1 MLYCII
7 LAWGAKMGQENK
19 VSLNL
24 DSVVKKYLNEL
35 KASGFKGEI
44 DTSYSTTLV
53 HSTDNSIY
61 QQFPQAVIFAKSN
74 EDIQKALLLSE
85 KGEFRQLSFG
95 PRGGGTGTN
104 GQSLTGGIVLDL
116 SRHMRQI
123 LEVNT
128 EEKWVRVQSGV
139 IKDQLNDFL
148 RPLGFFFAPDLS
160 TSNRATVGGMINTDA
175 SGQGSLV
182 YGKTSDH
189 LLALK
194 CFLADGYEL
203 DACQM
208 PVDAAQNIAKQ
219 DSRQGHI
226 FRDVLNSCV
235 ENRAKILDVFPKL
248 NRFLTGYDLKNV
260 LSDNMQSF
268 DLTRIIAGSEGSLA
282 VVAEAKLNILPI
294 EPYKTLVNINYDNFD
309 SALRH
314 SPFLVS
320 ARSTSVETVD
330 SKVLNLA
337 REDMIWRSV
346 ADFLETPAHI
356 ISDGLNMVE
365 FNGTNES
372 DINTKVRALTAQ
384 LDTLIESKEAGVLSY
399 SITTNK
405 ADILK
410 IYAMRKKAV
419 GLLGNT
425 KGAQKPVAFVEDT
438 AVPPEH
444 LADFITEFRALL
456 DSYNLSYGMFGH
468 VDAGVLHVRPA
479 LDLCDDQQ
487 QAMLKPISD
496 KVSELTKK
504 YGGLFWGEHGK
515 GFRSEYGPDFFGPEL
530 FLELRKIKTA
540 FDKHNKLNPGK
551 ICTPIDD
558 ETVLA
563 GVEGPLR
570 ARYDQL
576 IPINIKTSFQDT
588 LNCNGNGLCF
598 NYNEST
604 QMCPSYKIT
613 KDRRDSPKGR
623 AMLFK
628 EWTRLQAAQG
638 VELPP
643 QQSPYF
649 DGAKPQVEI
658 SEAGELAQLNH
669 EVKRAMDAC
678 LACKACS
685 TACPV
690 KVDIPNSRAYFLH
703 FYHQK
708 YGRGFKDYVVGN
720 IEKLLP
726 LMSRGASILN
736 PVIGSKLVNKLS
748 KWGLGYQDLPKLSTK
763 QPKGVEYNYEALS
776 QLSQSQKDKH
786 VMVVLDPFTWFYEAE
801 LITATIKLV
810 EKLGKKAVLL
820 PFHSNGKT
828 QHVKGFL
835 PEFKATAKATS
846 AFLQQAAS
854 LDIPMVGLDSALVF
868 VYDDEYRKVL
878 SDAERGDFHVLT
890 IHEWLKQQDLGT
902 LTSTSVAESLTLMPH
917 CTEETNARAASAT
930 WKSIFDTLGIKIN
943 SPSIGCCG
951 MAGTFGHE
959 SKNQVASQALYNA
972 SWQSHVQ
979 SSTIVATGFSCR
991 SQVKRF
997 EGRKPK
1003 HPVEFIAQLL

>member
-1 MLYCII
+1 ME
-7 LAWGAKMGQENK
+7 QENNASGHIAE
-19 VSLNL
+19 VL
-24 DSVVKKYLNEL
+24 DNYLNAL
-35 KASGFKGEI
+35 KGLGFEGEI
-44 DTSYSTTLV
+44 DSSYSTKLV

-61 QQFPQAVIFAKSN
+61 QQYPQAVIFAKSN
-74 EDIQKALLLSE
+74 DDIQKALALSE
-85 KGEFRQLSFG
+85 RAEFSVLSFG

-116 SRHMRQI
+116 SRHMREI

-128 EEKWVRVQSGV
+128 QEKWVRVQGGV
-139 IKDQLNDFL
+139 VKDQLNDYL

-160 TSNRATVGGMINTDA
+160 TSNRATIGGMINTDA

-189 LLALK
+189 LISLK
-194 CFLADGYEL
+194 CFLPDGYEL
-203 DACQM
+203 DTSKM
-208 PVDAAQNIAKQ
+208 STLAAKEIAAKQ
-219 DSRQGHI
+219 SRLGQV
-226 FRDVLNSCV
+226 FRDVIDSC
-235 ENRAKILDVFPKL
+235 ERNRAKILEVFPKL

-260 LSDNMQSF
+260 FSDDMETF
-268 DLTRIIAGSEGSLA
+268 DLTRIIAGSEGTLG

-346 ADFLETPAHI
+346 AKFLDTPADVT
-356 ISDGLNMVE
+356 SDGLNMVE
-365 FNGTNES
+365 FNGQNEQ
-372 DINTKVRALTAQ
+372 DINTKVDALAVQ
-384 LDTLIESKEAGVLSY
+384 LEELIASNKSGVVSY
-399 SITTNK
+399 SITTDK
-405 ADILK
+405 ADIIK

-444 LADFITEFRALL
+444 LADFIVEFRALL
-456 DSYNLSYGMFGH
+456 DSYNLAYGMFGH

-479 LDLCDDQQ
+479 LDLCDTNQ

-496 KVSELTKK
+496 KVAQLTKK

-515 GFRSEYGPDFFGPEL
+515 GFRSEYGPEFFGSDL

-540 FDKHNKLNPGK
+540 FDANNKLNPGK
-551 ICTPIDD
+551 ICMPLDSN
-558 ETVLA
+558 TVLA
-563 GVEGPLR
+563 SVDGPLR
-570 ARYDQL
+570 ARFDKL
-576 IPINIKTSFQDT
+576 VPINIKTSFQDT

-598 NYNEST
+598 NYSEHT
-604 QMCPSYKIT
+604 QMCPSYKVT

-628 EWTRLQAAQG
+628 EWTRLQAEQG
-638 VELPP
+638 VNLPL
-643 QQSPYF
+643 QQSTYF
-649 DGAKPQVEI
+649 SDAKPKVEI

-708 YGRGFKDYVVGN
+708 YGRGLKDHMVAN
-720 IEKLLP
+720 IERLLP
-726 LMSRGASILN
+726 VMSRGAAVLN
-736 PVIGSKLVNKLS
+736 TLIGSKLANNLS
-748 KWGLGYQDLPKLSTK
+748 KWVLGYQDLPLLSK
-763 QPKGVEYNYEALS
+763 RQPKGMEYDYEVLS
-776 QLSQSQKDKH
+776 KFSQSQRDNL
-786 VMVVLDPFTWFYEAE
+786 VLVVLDPFTWFYEAE
-801 LITATIKLV
+801 LIAAVIKLAN
-810 EKLGKKAVLL
+810 KLGKQAVLL
-820 PFHSNGKT
+820 PYHENGKT
-828 QHVKGFL
+828 KHIKGFL
-835 PEFKATAKATS
+835 PEFKSTAIATS
-846 AFLQQAAS
+846 AFLQKAAS
-854 LDIPMVGLDSALVF
+854 LNIPMIGLDSAMVF

-878 SDAERGDFHVLT
+878 TSQQRGDFHVLT
-890 IHEWLKQQDLGT
+890 VHEWLKQQNLSKLKFTG
-902 LTSTSVAESLTLMPH
+902 STVSLTLLPH
-917 CTEETNARAASAT
+917 CSEETNTRASSST
-930 WKSIFDTLGIKIN
+930 WQEIFKKLGVAVKSPN
-943 SPSIGCCG
+943 VGCCG

-959 SKNQVASQALYNA
+959 SKNQLASETLYTA
-972 SWQSHVQ
+972 SWQQYVKAEKV
-979 SSTIVATGFSCR
+979 VATGFSCR
-991 SQVKRF
+991 SQIKRF
-997 EGRKPK
+997 EGQKPM
-1003 HPVEFIAQLL
+1003 HPVEFIAVHLS

>member
-1 MLYCII
+1 
-7 LAWGAKMGQENK
+7 MGQDKKASIDLADVVKRYVDALK
-19 VSLNL
+19 VS
-24 DSVVKKYLNEL
+24 
-35 KASGFKGEI
+35 GFEGEV

-61 QQFPQAVIFAKSN
+61 QQFPQAVIFAKN
-74 EDIQKALLLSE
+74 NDDIQKALLLSE
-85 KGEFRQLSFG
+85 QGEFRQLCFG

-104 GQSLTGGIVLDL
+104 GQSLTSGIVLDL

-123 LEVNT
+123 LEVNI
-128 EEKWVRVQSGV
+128 EEKWVRVQGGV

-160 TSNRATVGGMINTDA
+160 TSNRATVGGMVNTDA

-203 DACQM
+203 DTYKM
-208 PVDAAQNIAKQ
+208 PMQAAQKIATQ
-219 DSRQGHI
+219 DNRKGHI
-226 FRDVLNSCV
+226 FRDVINSCV
-235 ENRAKILDVFPKL
+235 ENRATILEVFPKL

-260 LSDNMQSF
+260 LSDNMETF

-346 ADFLETPAHI
+346 ADFLDTPADI

-365 FNGTNES
+365 FNGKNES
-372 DINTKVRALTAQ
+372 DINTKVAALTDK
-384 LDTLIESKEAGVLSY
+384 LDALIDSKTAGVLSY

-405 ADILK
+405 TDILK

-456 DSYNLSYGMFGH
+456 DAHDLSYGMFGH

-479 LDLCDDQQ
+479 LDLCDDKQ

-515 GFRSEYGPDFFGPEL
+515 GFRSEYGADFFGPEL
-530 FLELRKIKTA
+530 FLELRKIKTT
-540 FDKHNKLNPGK
+540 FDKSNKLNPGK
-551 ICTPIDD
+551 ICTPLDND
-558 ETVLA
+558 TALA
-563 GVEGPLR
+563 GVNGPLR

-576 IPINIKTSFQDT
+576 VPINIKTSFQDT

-598 NYNEST
+598 NYNENA

-628 EWTRLQAAQG
+628 EWARLQAAQG
-638 VELPP
+638 VELPV
-643 QQSPYF
+643 QQSAYF
-649 DGAKPQVEI
+649 DAEKFQVEI

-708 YGRGFKDYVVGN
+708 YGRALKDHVVGN

-726 LMSRGASILN
+726 LMSRGASLLN
-736 PVIGSKLVNKLS
+736 PMIGSNLVNKLS
-748 KWGLGYQDLPKLSTK
+748 QWLLGYQDLPLLSTQ
-763 QPKGVEYNYEALS
+763 QPEGIEYNYGALS
-776 QLSQSQKDKH
+776 KLSQSQKDEH
-786 VMVVLDPFTWFYEAE
+786 VLVVLDPFTWFYEAE
-801 LITATIKLV
+801 LITATIKLIG
-810 EKLGKKAVLL
+810 KLGKKAVLL
-820 PFHSNGKT
+820 PYHENGKT

-846 AFLQQAAS
+846 AFLQHAAS
-854 LDIPMVGLDSALVF
+854 LNIPMIGLDSALVF

-878 SDAERGDFHVLT
+878 SENERGNFHVLT
-890 IHEWLKQQDLGT
+890 IHEWLQQQDLSA
-902 LTSTSVAESLTLMPH
+902 LVLSSVAESITLLAH

-930 WKSIFDTLGIKIN
+930 WKNIFNTLGVQLDAPN
-943 SPSIGCCG
+943 VGCCG

-959 SKNQVASQALYNA
+959 SKNQAASHGLYNA

-979 SSTIVATGFSCR
+979 SSKVVATGFSCR

-997 EGRKPK
+997 EGRKPQ
-1003 HPVEFIAQLL
+1003 HPVEFIAHYL